1 MKHRPQDEVI
11 MDGLLQYLESKHSA
25 TEVPVAAALYD
36 KDLTLLSM
44 STNKREST
52 GDPSAH
58 AEICVLRE
66 IGQKRGNWNLEGL
79 TLFVTLEPCLMC
91 AGAILQAR
99 ISRVVFGAFNTEI
112 SSGSTI
118 ELMRAGNTQLEV
130 VGGVREEKCS
140 LVLSK
145 WFSKQRIE
153 KG

>member
-1 MKHRPQDEVI
+1 MKPRPQDEAI
-11 MDGLLQYLESKHSA
+11 MDGLLQYLESKNSA
-25 TEVPVAAALYD
+25 TEVPVVAGLYD
-36 KDLTLLSM
+36 KDLRLLSM

-52 GDPSAH
+52 ADPSAH
-58 AEICVLRE
+58 AEICILRE

-118 ELMRAGNTQLEV
+118 ELLREGSTQLQV

>member
-1 MKHRPQDEVI
+1 MKPRPLDEAI
-11 MDGLLQYLESKHSA
+11 MDELLQYLESKNSA
-25 TEVPVAAALYD
+25 TEIPVAAALYD

-58 AEICVLRE
+58 AEICALRE
-66 IGQKRGNWNLEGL
+66 VGQKRGNWNLEGL

-118 ELMRAGNTQLEV
+118 ELLRQGNAQLEV

>member
-1 MKHRPQDEVI
+1 MKPRPQDEVI
-11 MDGLLQYLESKHSA
+11 MDELLQYLESKNSA
-25 TEVPVAAALYD
+25 TEVPVVAGLYD

-52 GDPSAH
+52 SDPSAH

-66 IGQKRGNWNLEGL
+66 VCQKRGNWNLEGL

-91 AGAILQAR
+91 AGAILQSR

-118 ELMRAGNTQLEV
+118 ELMRTGNAQLEV

-145 WFSKQRIE
+145 WFLKQRIE

>member
-1 MKHRPQDEVI
+1 
-11 MDGLLQYLESKHSA
+11 
-25 TEVPVAAALYD
+25 
-36 KDLTLLSM
+36 M

-66 IGQKRGNWNLEGL
+66 IGQKRGNWNLDGS

-118 ELMRAGNTQLEV
+118 ELMRAGNAQLEV

-145 WFSKQRIE
+145 WFSKQRIGKE
-153 KG
+153 

>member
-1 MKHRPQDEVI
+1 MKSKPQDEAI
-11 MDGLLQYLESKHSA
+11 MDGLLQYLESKNSA
-25 TEVPVAAALYD
+25 TEVPVVAGLYD

-52 GDPSAH
+52 ADPSAH

-130 VGGVREEKCS
+130 FGGVREEKCS